1 MLCLF
6 LNGQIFV
13 RRKCFLAQGNLLNGI
28 LILLMCLCKFIIIII
43 FYLLLFFAFIIYIS
57 SLFQLVRS
65 KASSQGKHLQT
76 HSSTVV
82 LSLQVQSLQC
92 RVFNK
97 SGQPAKFASYF
108 MSTLHLLFFGNY
120 PSPKSQNLILS
131 LFYSNTLRVLLR
143 NAVNALLE
151 AQISKFFHPLASRAF
166 GTRKV
171 RAYFL
176 FCLLQSFATYLK
188 PYWKPCN
195 ELLLHRVY
203 RKTNWGYSISR
214 SLVYCKIFLKFM
226 CIKSWSEDN
235 IFIHHSGLSLR
246 FQVAG

>member
-1 MLCLF
+1 MFSCTRQLVERYINFVNVFVWIYYYYF
-6 LNGQIFV
+6 L
-13 RRKCFLAQGNLLNGI
+13 
-28 LILLMCLCKFIIIII
+28 FIII
-43 FYLLLFFAFIIYIS
+43 FAFIIYIS

-82 LSLQVQSLQC
+82 LSLQVQSLQW

-120 PSPKSQNLILS
+120 PPPPPPQKSQNLMLS
-131 LFYSNTLRVLLR
+131 LFCSNTLQVLLC
-143 NAVNALLE
+143 NAVNALLK

-171 RAYFL
+171 QVYFL
-176 FCLLQSFATYLK
+176 FCLLQSFCHLLK
-188 PYWKPCN
+188 T
-195 ELLLHRVY
+195 LL
-203 RKTNWGYSISR
+203 KT
-214 SLVYCKIFLKFM
+214 V
-226 CIKSWSEDN
+226 
-235 IFIHHSGLSLR
+235 
-246 FQVAG
+246 

>member
-1 MLCLF
+1 M
-6 LNGQIFV
+6 
-13 RRKCFLAQGNLLNGI
+13 
-28 LILLMCLCKFIIIII
+28 
-43 FYLLLFFAFIIYIS
+43 AFIIYIS

-120 PSPKSQNLILS
+120 PSPKSQNLMLS
-131 LFYSNTLRVLLR
+131 LFCSNTLQVLLR
-143 NAVNALLE
+143 NAVNALLK

-166 GTRKV
+166 STRKV
-171 RAYFL
+171 WVYFL
-176 FCLLQSFATYLK
+176 FCLLQSFCHLLK
-188 PYWKPCN
+188 T
-195 ELLLHRVY
+195 LL
-203 RKTNWGYSISR
+203 KTVQWIT
-214 SLVYCKIFLKFM
+214 FTQ
-226 CIKSWSEDN
+226 
-235 IFIHHSGLSLR
+235 GLQKNQLGVFNLQKLSVL
-246 FQVAG
+246 